1 MRFAYIDSN
10 GNEVPIPSV
19 DALALRIELGAITD
33 TTQLYDAQAD
43 QWGPADTHEIFHTLA
58 RSAGS
63 DDGFVAPPPVAPEPV
78 PPPPAPEAEA
88 VAPESGDVPLSF
100 DAPGAVD
107 SELTLAEPP
116 TPSEPEDPAAGLD
129 LTLAEAAPVAE
140 SPASSSPEAED
151 LGLGGLDLAPAQ
163 ESEAPEAPATNPDPA
178 ADAEDGDS
186 TGEGGFDF
194 GDMDGG
200 LELEDALGQASGG
213 DDAGDGAMDFS
224 GGFGEGMGM
233 GESPD
238 FSGGLE
244 LEDAMDFSLGT
255 PEGGV
260 GDSLD
265 LETPMS
271 QFTPE
276 DPPAW
281 MDGDTGS
288 SDDSDVMDFSSV
300 SDESGEP
307 DVPLRD
313 RRTAKNRPSK
323 PRLRRQSAM
332 AGPIV
337 GVVLLLAVAVGGY
350 AAWPALS
357 ARFFGPGTPEPAGV
371 VLPPLSEELEPQM
384 RELAGEALA
393 VLYAEVRS
401 GWASGEPV
409 AAPSREWLGGMYLA
423 NASQYEGVEAFWN
436 GMEARLVGV
445 EGIDVASFDAAFQ
458 ARAAASGVSGDAA
471 AAMRERATAGF
482 VAGREDRAVIYGQIE
497 RLVDAALEL
506 HSFLLANE
514 ANIEYVPASSG
525 TTDPVLEANPATP
538 ELREAMEGYIDTI
551 TRVLGELTFMEQVT
565 ADGLWEHVLAEVQQ
579 VGIR

>member
-1 MRFAYIDSN
+1 MILMRLTFAL
-10 GNEVPIPSV
+10 V
-19 DALALRIELGAITD
+19 LRSLSGLSIAT
-33 TTQLYDAQAD
+33 
-43 QWGPADTHEIFHTLA
+43 
-58 RSAGS
+58 
-63 DDGFVAPPPVAPEPV
+63 PPPSAPEP
-78 PPPPAPEAEA
+78 A
-88 VAPESGDVPLSF
+88 APESDDVPLSI
-100 DAPGAVD
+100 DVPEAVD
-107 SELTLAEPP
+107 AGLTLAEPS
-116 TPSEPEDPAAGLD
+116 TPSEPDDAAAGLG
-129 LTLAEAAPVAE
+129 LTLADAPPGERA
-140 SPASSSPEAED
+140 
-151 LGLGGLDLAPAQ
+151 
-163 ESEAPEAPATNPDPA
+163 
-178 ADAEDGDS
+178 
-186 TGEGGFDF
+186 GEGDVDF

-200 LELEDALGQASGG
+200 LEFEDASSEAAG
-213 DDAGDGAMDFS
+213 DEADGAMDFS
-224 GGFGEGMGM
+224 GGFGEGIGM

-244 LEDAMDFSLGT
+244 LEGAMDFSLGT
-255 PEGGV
+255 PESGV

-281 MDGDTGS
+281 MDGDTGDS
-288 SDDSDVMDFSSV
+288 GDSDVMDFSSV
-300 SDESGEP
+300 SAESGEP

-313 RRTAKNRPSK
+313 RRTAKNKPSK
-323 PRLRRQSAM
+323 PKLRRQSAM

-350 AAWPALS
+350 ASWPALS
-357 ARFFGPGTPEPAGV
+357 ARFLGPGTPEPAGV
-371 VLPPLSEELEPQM
+371 VLPPLSAELEPQM

-393 VLYAEVRS
+393 ALYAEVRA

-445 EGIDVASFDAAFQ
+445 EGIDVARFDAEFQ
-458 ARAAASGVSGDAA
+458 ARAAASGVSSDDA

-482 VAGREDRAVIYGQIE
+482 VAGREERAAIYGQIE
-497 RLVDAALEL
+497 RLIDAALAL
-506 HSFLLANE
+506 HAFLLANE

-538 ELREAMEGYIDTI
+538 ELRQAMEGYIDTI

-565 ADGLWEHVLAEVQQ
+565 ADGLWAHVLNEVQQ